1 MPSLFSP
8 LYLAAAA
15 AALAALVVVHLL
27 LRARPFLHLF
37 PATRFVITA
46 AAARRSHRRLLRR
59 LLLLL
64 RALALAALGLLFAR
78 PFIVSPEPLTVGTHA
93 VIVLDT
99 SYSMNLPVDGPFP
112 SRRDRLLRWLR
123 ERLGELERPA
133 VTLVT
138 GRGDRIGAIAM
149 DRGDLRGVLAEA
161 AARPGYSSSGLG
173 GGLSRAV
180 RLANRTPAR
189 NRLLLIVSDFTGPAL
204 AGWPASR
211 LDPGVEVVV
220 PDLEFPRPLF
230 IESIEA
236 LERPGGPPGEIGIRV
251 TVAGDFSRDGPPAV
265 RIGSEGRLL
274 RGEIP
279 AVPGAVEIY
288 EIVEGEGELPV
299 PVMAG
304 WEREDLRGRNLYGV
318 VPARPRLEAVFSA
331 GGEGSPRLL
340 AAVRAVAA
348 VSDRIGLDSGQG
360 AGYRILE
367 PGSPAPDPEPGETV
381 LVSGWGAELAD
392 LRFERRLPIDLY
404 RYQEGNFPTGEPLRA
419 EAAGRWLLAP
429 HPGTG
434 VPARYADGVPLLLEW
449 EEAGARWLLW
459 NFSPESA
466 GPAGWVHQ
474 PEFPIAV
481 RHLLVRGRLEE
492 TPPALVTAAEGGEGE
507 PAGLWGDPPPGPGP
521 GIGEAGG
528 EYIVRN
534 LDRRQFVPSD
544 REELRRNLA
553 RLKRAEGEIGEEVR
567 ERKEIWP
574 PILAFL
580 LVFCLLLEIIGG
592 ARYGG

>member
-15 AALAALVVVHLL
+15 AALAALIAVHLL
-27 LRARPFLHLF
+27 LRSRPFLHLF

-78 PFIVSPEPLTVGTHA
+78 PFIVSPEPLTVETHA

-99 SYSMNLPVDGPFP
+99 SYSMGLPVDGPFP
-112 SRRDRLLRWLR
+112 SRRDQLLRWLR
-123 ERLGELERPA
+123 ARLGELDRPA
-133 VTLVT
+133 VTLVS
-138 GRGDRIGAIAM
+138 GGGDRIGATAM
-149 DRGDLRGVLAEA
+149 PERDLRGALAA
-161 AARPGYSSSGLG
+161 VRPGYSSPGLG

-180 RLANRTPAR
+180 RLADRTPAR

-204 AGWPASR
+204 EGWPAGR

-236 LERPGGPPGEIGIRV
+236 IERPGGPPGEIGIRV
-251 TVAGDFSRDGPPAV
+251 TVAGEFSRDGPPAV
-265 RIGSEGRLL
+265 RIGREGRLS

-279 AVPGAVEIY
+279 AAPGAVEIY
-288 EIVEGEGELPV
+288 EIVEGDGVRPV

-304 WEREDLRGRNLYGV
+304 WEGEDPRGRSFYGV
-318 VPARPRLEAVFSA
+318 IPARPRQEAVFSA

-348 VSDRIGLDSGQG
+348 VSDRVGLDTGEG
-360 AGYRILE
+360 VKYHLLE
-367 PGSPAPDPEPGETV
+367 PGSSAPDPRPGETV
-381 LVSGWGAELAD
+381 LVSGWGPELAD
-392 LRFERRLPIDLY
+392 LRFERSLPVDLY
-404 RYQEGNFPTGEPLRA
+404 RYQEGSFPTGEPLRA

-449 EEAGARWLLW
+449 EAAGARWLLW
-459 NFSPESA
+459 NFSPETA

-474 PEFPIAV
+474 PQFPIAV

-492 TPPALVTAAEGGEGE
+492 TTPDLVTAAGGGEGE
-507 PAGLWGDPPPGPGP
+507 PAGLWGGPVPGPGP

-534 LDRRQFVPSD
+534 LDRRQFVPAG
-544 REELRRNLA
+544 RAELRRNLA
-553 RLKRAEGEIGEEVR
+553 RLKRAEGEAGEAVR

-574 PILAFL
+574 PILTFL
-580 LVFCLLLEIIGG
+580 LVFCLLLEFIGG